1 MKLIPI
7 RLFHCVLCFTLLV
20 FFLETNALYAEGKLE
35 VTIQI
40 VKSNTGK
47 PVPNA
52 VVISKKGKTSGISNA
67 EGITKLTFPEP
78 GYYEIKVSTADKTES
93 LFREVRFKGQVILV
107 SIAESNLSGILVSG
121 ERDKTPLS
129 RYGLVQDEIKRL
141 PGVSGDSLKAL
152 QTVPGVV
159 IGAPV
164 GILPSVFTNIGTNLI
179 TGNPYSNSERGD
191 LSLRGGG
198 TRQNQYYFDGF
209 PLPYPFHLGNQSSVL
224 NNNLIKSF
232 DVYTGAFPAKYGY
245 ATGGIIAIEGTDRV
259 DENKTII
266 NVNLFLSDI
275 YNQSKVLPG
284 LAMISSGR
292 KNYPNLVLLQ
302 AYPQGI
308 PEDAKYAEYHDYQWK
323 LIWDINPDHRVT
335 VQTFGTRDRQA
346 YTKAQADLERGGQD
360 PRPPTGL
367 DRMFRTDAARYIW
380 KGKSFR
386 NTLSYSRTWFDEFF
400 ELRFTNPLTAEN
412 IFGLQNRTSD
422 TITYVQNAFEWELW
436 EEHLKFEVGVQGRF
450 RETTLKGENISSYNR
465 LFYNIFNDLL
475 NSNSAFRSVIDGD
488 RIRYR
493 EKSAYTE
500 FQFKYGGIRLTPGA
514 RVDHYSGSNESN
526 LAPRITAG
534 YVFEST
540 KTSIMAGHGI
550 HYNAP
555 VSVEALSK
563 KSGNPNL
570 FMERSEHNSLGI
582 SQDFANH
589 WQIKI
594 EGFHNIFQNIIVPD
608 SYIVDPYALNND
620 TRIFVNETAKV
631 LANPIKAKNLNYSN
645 AGYGYSEGVE
655 IFLKKTKDPRE
666 QSGLFGWISYTNSI
680 TKRINNQS
688 RLSSE
693 ESRNRTLQNNTRTL
707 LAQTKLGTNY
717 LNYYDDNN
725 LELIY
730 NNDKEELY
738 DLDRT
743 HILNIVFGYKFN
755 SEWMVGGR
763 FRYFSGTPYT
773 PITGATRANQAAT
786 FGLNLYFPNY
796 SGNYNSDRFLPF
808 HQFDLR
814 IDRIEN
820 YSWGYINTYIE
831 FVNFYGRRNQAG
843 FEFDNTRNFQRNLN
857 PSPTYDTV
865 NSPFIISQTPNGKM
879 AIIPLINI
887 GMEVRF

>member
-1 MKLIPI
+1 MKQYWLQLLIF
-7 RLFHCVLCFTLLV
+7 LLTFVWVLPS
-20 FFLETNALYAEGKLE
+20 YAEGNIE
-35 VTIQI
+35 VIFQI
-40 VKSNTGK
+40 VKSNSGK
-47 PVPNA
+47 PVNNA
-52 VVISKKGKTSGISNA
+52 LVISKKGKTSAVSNE
-67 EGITKLTFPEP
+67 EGIAKLRFPEP
-78 GYYEIKVSTADKTES
+78 GYYEIKISTADKTES
-93 LFREVRFKGQVILV
+93 VFREVRFKGQVILV
-107 SIAESNLSGILVSG
+107 TISESNLAGILVSG

-129 RYGLVQDEIKRL
+129 RYGLVQEEIKRL

-164 GILPSVFTNIGTNLI
+164 GILPSVFTNIGSNLL

-232 DVYTGAFPAKYGY
+232 DVFSGAFPAKYGY

-259 DENKTII
+259 DENKTVI
-266 NVNLFLSDI
+266 NTNLFLSDV
-275 YNQSKVLPG
+275 YNQSKILPG

-292 KNYPNLVLLQ
+292 KNYPNVVLLQ

-308 PEDAKYAEYHDYQWK
+308 PEDAKFAEYQDYQWK
-323 LIWDINPDHRVT
+323 LIWDINSEHRLT

-346 YTKAQADLERGGQD
+346 YTKAQADLERGGGD

-367 DRMFRTDAARYIW
+367 DRMFRTDAIRYVW
-380 KGKSFR
+380 KGKTFR
-386 NTLSYSRTWFDEFF
+386 NTLSYSRTSFNEFF

-412 IFGLQNRTSD
+412 IFGLQNRTTDS
-422 TITYVQNAFEWELW
+422 ITYVHNAFEWELL
-436 EEHLKFEVGVQGRF
+436 EEHLKLEAGVQGRF

-465 LFYNIFNDLL
+465 LFFDIFNDLL
-475 NSNSAFRSVIDGD
+475 NSNAAFRSVIDGD
-488 RIRYR
+488 RIRYK
-493 EKSAYTE
+493 EKSAYAE
-500 FQFKYGGIRLTPGA
+500 LPFKYAGFRLTPGA
-514 RVDHYSGSNESN
+514 RIDNYSGSNETN
-526 LAPRITAG
+526 LAPRITGG
-534 YVFEST
+534 YLFEST
-540 KTSIMAGHGI
+540 KTGIMAGHGI

-555 VSVEALSK
+555 VSIEALSS

-570 FMERSEHNSLGI
+570 YMERAEHNSIGV
-582 SQDFANH
+582 SQEFANH

-594 EGFHNIFQNIIVPD
+594 EGFRNIFQNIIVPD
-608 SYIVDPYALNND
+608 AYIVDPYALNND
-620 TRIFVNETAKV
+620 VRVFVNETAKV
-631 LANPIKAKNLNYSN
+631 LANPITPRSLNYSN
-645 AGYGYSEGVE
+645 AGYGHSEGVE
-655 IFLKKTKDPRE
+655 IFIKKTKDPRE

-688 RLSSE
+688 RLNSDE
-693 ESRNRTLQNNTRTL
+693 TRNRTLLNNSRTL
-707 LAQTKLGTNY
+707 LAQSKLGTNY
-717 LNYYDDNN
+717 INYYDDNN
-725 LELIY
+725 VEVIY
-730 NNDKEELY
+730 NNDKEQLY

-755 SEWMVGGR
+755 PEWMVGGR

-773 PITGATRANQAAT
+773 PITSATRANQAAT

-796 SGNYNSDRFLPF
+796 SSNYNSDRFLPF

-820 YSWGYINTYIE
+820 YSWGYVNTYIE

-843 FEFDNTRNFQRNLN
+843 FDFDNTKNFQRNQN
-857 PSPTYDTV
+857 PAPTFDTV
-865 NSPFIISQTPNGKM
+865 NSPYIVSQTPNGKM
-879 AIIPLINI
+879 AIIPLVNI
-887 GMEVRF
+887 GIEVRF